1 MQTIVNRYDLN
12 QKCKYPHV
20 RFSSE
25 TPNILRVSY
34 KFNRRDK
41 KPKREL
47 AEDEFPTLISFSRL
61 NQGNDL
67 LDDISINASLA

>member
-1 MQTIVNRYDLN
+1 M
-12 QKCKYPHV
+12 

-47 AEDEFPTLISFSRL
+47 ADDEFPTLVSFSRMNG
-61 NQGNDL
+61 NQGIDL
-67 LDDISINASLA
+67 LDDLSINASLA